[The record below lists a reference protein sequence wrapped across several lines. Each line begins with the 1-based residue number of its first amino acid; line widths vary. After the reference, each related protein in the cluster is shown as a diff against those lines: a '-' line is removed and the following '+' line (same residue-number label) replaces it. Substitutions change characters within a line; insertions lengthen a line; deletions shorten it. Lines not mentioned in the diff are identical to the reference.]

1 MEDLENKY
9 TYELNEINKNK
20 EKIRILEKEISP
32 LNKLREIKDLKTK
45 INSYKKDSLNKEN
58 IIREINENKGI
69 IIDNKENY
77 EKYIQLKKEKE
88 DISKE
93 LEKLT
98 EKKLKEM
105 EVKSEIKHLTDQV
118 NILYYK
124 INQISEKARKLFKKN
139 INNPIDIQKI
149 TIREKTK
156 TGELIKIL
164 EKKIL
169 KKKKEISVCETE
181 LNSTKK
187 SLEDLEKTEDI
198 CPICQSEISH
208 DKHAELSDKYKNTIV
223 TYELRIEELSK
234 ANNNQEI
241 ELQELKEYEQNIND

>member
-1 MEDLENKY
+1 
-9 TYELNEINKNK
+9 
-20 EKIRILEKEISP
+20 
-32 LNKLREIKDLKTK
+32 
-45 INSYKKDSLNKEN
+45 
-58 IIREINENKGI
+58 
-69 IIDNKENY
+69 
-77 EKYIQLKKEKE
+77 
-88 DISKE
+88 
-93 LEKLT
+93 
-98 EKKLKEM
+98 M
-105 EVKSEIKHLTDQV
+105 EVESEIKHLTDQV

-156 TGELIKIL
+156 TEELIKIL

-198 CPICQSEISH
+198 CPI
-208 DKHAELSDKYKNTIV
+208 V
-223 TYELRIEELSK
+223 
-234 ANNNQEI
+234 NQKLVMI
-241 ELQELKEYEQNIND
+241 NMQNFLINIKILL

>member
-1 MEDLENKY
+1 M
-9 TYELNEINKNK
+9 
-20 EKIRILEKEISP
+20 
-32 LNKLREIKDLKTK
+32 
-45 INSYKKDSLNKEN
+45 NKEN

-105 EVKSEIKHLTDQV
+105 EVESEIKHLTDQV

-169 KKKKEISVCETE
+169 KKKK
-181 LNSTKK
+181 
-187 SLEDLEKTEDI
+187 
-198 CPICQSEISH
+198 
-208 DKHAELSDKYKNTIV
+208 
-223 TYELRIEELSK
+223 R
-234 ANNNQEI
+234 NQC
-241 ELQELKEYEQNIND
+241 L